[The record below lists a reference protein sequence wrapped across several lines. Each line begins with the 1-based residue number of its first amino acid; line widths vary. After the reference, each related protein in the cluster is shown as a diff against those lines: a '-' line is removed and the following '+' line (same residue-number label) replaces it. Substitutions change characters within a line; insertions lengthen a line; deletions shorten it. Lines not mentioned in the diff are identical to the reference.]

1 MTSSATAPPPRKF
14 TRPATPLIGRR
25 ADLDNILNLLED
37 PLIRLITILGEGG
50 VGKTRLALELASR
63 LEVKFQHGV
72 IFVPLSQL
80 ASIDELLPALA
91 NALGIQLPP
100 GGDLQQV
107 VLAHL
112 GGRHVLLVLDNFEHL
127 LEEAL
132 LVDDILAAGPQVRVL
147 VTSREKLGLEA
158 ETLYHLKGLELP
170 PPDNEL
176 QVEEYDA
183 VQLFMRKAR
192 QARPDFTL
200 KDADALA
207 VARLCRLVDGNALG
221 ILLAAAW
228 VEHFSPAEIVDQIKG
243 RLDFLSRDLR
253 DAEPRHTSMRAV
265 FASSYNRLDEH
276 QRAIFRKLAVFRG
289 GFDLTAAEVIAG
301 ADLRS
306 LIGLVDKSLLARNPE
321 SGRYS
326 LHELL
331 RQHAGEELQ
340 AANEREAVRAAHAR
354 YYIAFVRG
362 REARFLSQWQVAALD
377 EIQVDLDNIRQA
389 CSEVA
394 QKRDFASARAVFP
407 GFYTFCDMRSCFYEG
422 EAVFRLASESLAPR
436 AGEAPHPA
444 WALALLSWYDMRSYI
459 EPWESFA
466 EISAQAQLCLEHARS
481 IDDPQGIGASLV
493 LLGAIAEDQRDFEG
507 AVRLYEEAM
516 VACPP
521 LDDAYWVTM
530 RIGLCYRE
538 VQKYAEAIQVFEI
551 CLERGRELSERA
563 KTGWSLLNI
572 GDALLR
578 QKKPAEARR
587 TLEQANT
594 LFQEIGMPLGV
605 LWANFIL
612 SRVALDLG
620 DPVLARERAET
631 AEQHAGQIHALS
643 WLSRIDELLRQI
655 DPELAQPSH
664 EVVRKDQAR
673 DILSERELEV
683 LQLLK
688 SDMAGPEMARQLVVS
703 LNTIRYHTKNIY
715 QKLGVN
721 TRLEAISKAKE
732 LGL

>member
-1 MTSSATAPPPRKF
+1 MTYLAAGPPPRKYA
-14 TRPATPLIGRR
+14 RPPTPLIGRR
-25 ADLDNILNLLED
+25 VDLDNILKLFDD
-37 PLIRLITILGEGG
+37 PLIRLVTILGAGG
-50 VGKTRLALELASR
+50 VGKTCLALELASR
-63 LEVKFQHGV
+63 LEAQFQDGA
-72 IFVPLSQL
+72 IFVPLSHL
-80 ASIDELLPALA
+80 ASIEELLPALA
-91 NALGIQLPP
+91 SALGIQLPP

-112 GGRHVLLVLDNFEHL
+112 GGQQVLLVLDNFEHL

-132 LVDDILAAGPQVRVL
+132 LIDDILAAGLQVRVL

-170 PPDNEL
+170 ASDSL
-176 QVEEYDA
+176 LKVEEYDA
-183 VQLFMRKAR
+183 VQLFLRKAR
-192 QARPDFTL
+192 QARPGFAL
-200 KDADALA
+200 NDANALA
-207 VARLCRLVDGNALG
+207 VVQLCRLVDGNALG

-243 RLDFLSRDLR
+243 RLDFLSQELR
-253 DAEPRHTSMRAV
+253 DGEPRHASMRAV
-265 FASSYNRLDEH
+265 FASAYNRLDEH
-276 QRAIFRKLAVFRG
+276 QRAVFRKLAVFRG
-289 GFDLTAAEVIAG
+289 SFGLTAAEVIAG
-301 ADLRS
+301 ADLRG
-306 LIGLVDKSLLARNPE
+306 LIGLADKSLLARNPD

-331 RQHAGEELQ
+331 RQYAGEELE
-340 AANEREAVRAAHAR
+340 ATNEREAVMAAHAR
-354 YYIAFVRG
+354 YYIAFVQG
-362 REARFLSQWQVAALD
+362 RQARFLSEWQVTALD
-377 EIQVDLDNIRQA
+377 EIQIDLDNIRQA
-389 CSEVA
+389 CSVVA
-394 QKRDFASARAVFP
+394 QKRDFASARAVFL

-422 EAVFRLASESLAPR
+422 EAVFRLASECLAPL
-436 AGEAPHPA
+436 AGEPPHPA

-481 IDDPQGIGASLV
+481 IHDPQGIGASLV
-493 LLGAIAEDQRDFEG
+493 LLGAIAEDQHDFET
-507 AVRLYEEAM
+507 AIRLYEEAM
-516 VACPP
+516 VACAP
-521 LDDAYWVTM
+521 LDDAYWVEM

-538 VQKYAEAIQVFEI
+538 VQKYPEAIRVFES
-551 CLERGRELSERA
+551 CLQRGRELSERA

-572 GDALLR
+572 GDTLLR
-578 QKKPAEARR
+578 QKDPAEAQRI
-587 TLEQANT
+587 LEEANM

-612 SRVALDLG
+612 SQVALDIN

-631 AEQHAGQIHALS
+631 AAQQARQIHAVS
-643 WLSRIDELLRQI
+643 WLRRTEELLRQI
-655 DPELAQPSH
+655 NPESAQPSH

-673 DILSERELEV
+673 DLFSERELEV

-688 SDMAGPEMARQLVVS
+688 SDMAGPEIARQLVVS

-721 TRLEAISKAKE
+721 TRLEATSRAKE